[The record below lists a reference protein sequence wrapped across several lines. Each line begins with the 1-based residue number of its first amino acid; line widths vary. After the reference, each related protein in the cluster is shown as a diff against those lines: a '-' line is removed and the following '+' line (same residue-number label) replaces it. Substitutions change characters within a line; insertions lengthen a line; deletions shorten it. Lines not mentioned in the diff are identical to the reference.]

1 MSNSENE
8 IDQEIEYLQKE
19 IQVVVSEKKKIIKE
33 TEILRKRI
41 KLLQNQDKEMKVK
54 CTLQVKKLEE
64 RVKKKQYF
72 INQSQNKQQKEVD
85 KKTHPAHKQK
95 ELSNDFDKEHIS
107 ILEEK
112 KNKIKEIILN
122 SLNK

>member
-1 MSNSENE
+1 M
-8 IDQEIEYLQKE
+8 
-19 IQVVVSEKKKIIKE
+19 
-33 TEILRKRI
+33 
-41 KLLQNQDKEMKVK
+41 QNKDKEMKVK

-72 INQSQNKQQKEVD
+72 INQSENKIKQQKEVD